1 MQRDDDL
8 QTVAEVCEKL
18 SKARLKMGDPQQVR
32 WLQIAED
39 AAALIGKTTI
49 CRACNGY
56 SCGQCEETG
65 RIRLYRRMIDKMTV
79 YELNLAK
86 KGLVDE

>member
-49 CRACNGY
+49 CRECRGVF
-56 SCGQCEETG
+56 CGGCEQTG
-65 RIRLYRRMIDKMTV
+65 RIRLDRRIVDKMTI
-79 YELNLAK
+79 YELNFAK
-86 KGLVDE
+86 RWLVDE